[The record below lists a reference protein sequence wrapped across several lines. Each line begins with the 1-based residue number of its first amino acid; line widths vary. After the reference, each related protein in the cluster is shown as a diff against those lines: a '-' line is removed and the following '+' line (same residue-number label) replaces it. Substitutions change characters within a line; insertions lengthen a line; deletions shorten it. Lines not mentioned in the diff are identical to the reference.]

1 MCGIVCY
8 IGDGNTKDILME
20 GLKRLEY
27 RGYDSAGIAIKT
39 KDVVECYKSVGKLRN
54 LDSKLFNVEM
64 KGSLGIAHTRW
75 ATHGKPTE
83 ENAHPHTDGEEKVFV
98 VHNGILENYEYLKE
112 KLKKKG
118 VEFRSETDTEI
129 LAHLISMNFD
139 GNLTLAVKSALEEIE
154 GAFGIAV
161 MHADVPDTIVI
172 ARRSSPIMIG
182 LASDGIIA
190 ASDASAMMRYTDRMI
205 QLEDD
210 EIATLTKDDYSIINF
225 KAQPVSREVSVVK
238 HDLTEAEL
246 GNFPHFMLKEIYE
259 QPRTVKTALRGRLD
273 FENGMPMLGGI
284 QQIWD
289 HLKEVKNIII
299 VSCGTSYYAGC
310 IGKYVFEELTD
321 VDVKVEVASEF
332 RYSAHTLK
340 PNTFIIAIS
349 QSGETADTYAAIKE
363 VQRKGVK
370 ALGIVN
376 VVGSTISKETDAG
389 IYIRAGLEIGV
400 ASTKCFVSQ
409 LVILTLLAL
418 YIGRHRALS
427 IAEGL
432 HIMDELK
439 TLPDK
444 IQDIL
449 DNAPHIESVAKKYYS
464 HNNWLFL
471 ARKYNYPIAM
481 EGALKLKEISYIH
494 AEGYAAG
501 EMKHG
506 PIALIDEN
514 TPSLFVAPKD
524 EVYYKVISNI
534 NEVKSRG
541 GKTIVITTQGDLKIK
556 DLADDV
562 IYIPE
567 TLDLLYP
574 ILTVI
579 PCQLM
584 AYYCASF
591 LGRDI
596 DQPRNLAKSVTVE

>member
-27 RGYDSAGIAIKT
+27 RGYDSAGIAIKN
-39 KDVVECYKSVGKLRN
+39 KDGVECYKTVGKLKN
-54 LDSKLFNVEM
+54 LENKVLDIEM
-64 KGSLGIAHTRW
+64 EGDLGIAHTRW
-75 ATHGKPTE
+75 ATHGGPTE
-83 ENAHPHTDGEEKVFV
+83 VNAHPHTDEEEKVFV
-98 VHNGILENYEYLKE
+98 VHNGILENYEYLKD

-118 VEFRSETDTEI
+118 IKFRSETDTEI

-139 GNLTLAVKSALEEIE
+139 GDLTMAVRRTLGEIE

-161 MHADVPDTIVI
+161 MHVDVPDRIII

-182 LASDGIIA
+182 LASDGILA
-190 ASDASAMMRYTDRMI
+190 ASGVSAMIKYTDRMI

-210 EIATLTKDDYSIINF
+210 EIATLTKDDFFITNF
-225 KAQPVSREVSVVK
+225 KSQRIIREVDVVE
-238 HDLTEAEL
+238 HELTDVEL
-246 GNFPHFMLKEIYE
+246 GGFSHFMLKEIYE
-259 QPRTVKTALRGRLD
+259 QPHAVKNALRGRLD

-284 QQIWD
+284 QQIWGD
-289 HLKEVKNIII
+289 LKEVKNIII
-299 VSCGTSYYAGC
+299 ISCGTSYYAGFVA
-310 IGKYVFEELTD
+310 KYIFEELTD
-321 VDVKVEVASEF
+321 VDVKVELASEF
-332 RYSAHTLK
+332 RYSTHTFK
-340 PNTFIIAIS
+340 PDTFIVAIS

-363 VQRKGVK
+363 SRRKGVK

-409 LVILTLLAL
+409 LVILTILAL
-418 YIGRHRALS
+418 YIGRHRNLS
-427 IAEGL
+427 ISYGL
-432 HIMDELK
+432 SIMHELN
-439 TLPDK
+439 TLPNK
-444 IQDIL
+444 IQNIL
-449 DNAPHIESVAKKYYS
+449 DQAQYIKNVAKKYHS
-464 HNNWLFL
+464 CNNWLFS
-471 ARKYNYPIAM
+471 ARRYNYPIAM

-506 PIALIDEN
+506 PMALIDDN
-514 TPSLFVAPKD
+514 IPSLFIAPRD
-524 EVYYKVISNI
+524 EVYYKTISNI

-541 GKTIVITTQGDLKIK
+541 GRTIAIATHGDFKIE
-556 DLADDV
+556 DLVDDV
-562 IYIPE
+562 IYIPQ

-584 AYYCASF
+584 AYYCALF
-591 LGRDI
+591 LDRDI